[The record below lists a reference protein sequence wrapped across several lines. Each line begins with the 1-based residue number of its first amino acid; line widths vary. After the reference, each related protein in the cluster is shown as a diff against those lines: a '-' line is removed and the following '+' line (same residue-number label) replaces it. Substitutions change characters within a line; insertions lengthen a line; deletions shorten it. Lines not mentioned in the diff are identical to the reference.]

1 MYRYMEKTLITKND
15 VQLLGYSTMTK
26 GDLMN
31 KIIKV
36 TDENGHTYSS
46 TYVKRAKGLVK
57 NNRAYWVDDKSICL
71 KMPHKKWR

>member
-1 MYRYMEKTLITKND
+1 
-15 VQLLGYSTMTK
+15 
-26 GDLMN
+26 MN

-71 KMPHKKWR
+71 KMPHKNGGKENEYK